1 MKWTNWITTGLAAW
15 GLSSIAS
22 ASVFFSIDVG
32 SLQDE
37 VGESLVNE
45 GMLYLVNAGADGEF
59 ALPEAGSILGAGSD
73 DSIVAS
79 WNLGSEAS
87 QGGEYIVGSG
97 AVPYDNAWSQGD
109 LLAILWFPNL
119 TEGQNPADGEAYG
132 FYRDY
137 DGVVGDAW
145 EMPQDGVLLHSL
157 KFFAGDSLLV
167 NSSDIPPFLAAAS
180 FGAGGDA
187 GTPTIDVA
195 GLSIGEPNPA
205 TATFSW
211 NGSSV
216 PGGGFRVER
225 RLAGE
230 SDWTV
235 LGSVAGDVFSYDD
248 SSIGRGKDYEYRVV
262 AVNGFGSEVS
272 GPQAIE
278 TLRARIA
285 NIATRGLL
293 GSGDQ
298 SLILG
303 FTALGTGEIDLLA
316 RVQGPELGL
325 QIPSLVAGDP
335 TSVLNQ
341 TIFSPDGISSV
352 EIGSNDNWGDTQLNE
367 IKALFDRTFAIANS
381 DDASFDSGMAL
392 TLTSEGVFTVVANDS
407 QDLDGLALVEVFDA
421 TDESPND
428 ATMRLV
434 NLATRGF
441 VGTGD
446 NILIGGFIVDGVVD
460 SKLLIRGV
468 GPSLATPDFGNLNGV
483 LADPTITLI
492 RTDFSTNPPTQI
504 TVATNDNWEDAQ
516 NSDEIIEIS
525 PAIGAKN
532 YPLGSKDS
540 ALLVDAV
547 PGLYSFKLEGVDSG
561 TGIGLI
567 EVFLA
572 D

>member
-1 MKWTNWITTGLAAW
+1 MKLTNWITTGLAAF

-22 ASVFFSIDVG
+22 ASVFFSVDVG

-37 VGESLVNE
+37 GGESLVNE

-97 AVPYDNAWSQGD
+97 AVAYDNAWSQGD

-119 TEGQNPADGEAYG
+119 TQGQNPADGEAYG

-137 DGVVGDAW
+137 DGLVGDAW

-180 FGAGGDA
+180 FGAGDDA
-187 GTPTIDVA
+187 GAPTIDVA

-225 RLAGE
+225 KLASE
-230 SDWTV
+230 TDWTI
-235 LGSVAGDVFSYDD
+235 LESVAGDVFSYDD
-248 SSIGRGKDYEYRVV
+248 PSIGRGKDYQYRVV

-272 GPQAIE
+272 GPQAIQ
-278 TLRARIA
+278 TLRSSLA
-285 NIATRGLL
+285 NIATRGVM
-293 GSGDQ
+293 GSGDE

-303 FTALGTGEIDLLA
+303 FVIKGTGPIDILA
-316 RVQGPELGL
+316 TAKGPELANVG
-325 QIPSLVAGDP
+325 ITNPAGDP
-335 TSVLNQ
+335 TIALFPFGAGAPDVENQ
-341 TIFSPDGISSV
+341 D
-352 EIGSNDNWGDTQLNE
+352 WGDTQLTE
-367 IKALFDRTFAIANS
+367 INDLIGSSFAQSFTENTSKDAALAFS
-381 DDASFDSGMAL
+381 P
-392 TLTSEGVFTVVANDS
+392 EGTQLFTAVVNDVENVN
-407 QDLDGLALVEVFDA
+407 GVGLVEVFDA
-421 TDESPND
+421 SGTERAGVAPND
-428 ATMRLV
+428 AQNRLV
-434 NLATRGF
+434 NVATRGF

-446 NILIGGFIVDGVVD
+446 DVLIAGFIVSGQVD
-460 SKLLIRGV
+460 SKLLLRGL
-468 GPSLATPDFGNLNGV
+468 GPSIQGVNGT
-483 LADPTITLI
+483 LADPSITLF
-492 RTDFSTNPPTQI
+492 RTDFTQPGFPQI
-504 TVATNDNWEDAQ
+504 EVASNDDWED
-516 NSDEIIEIS
+516 NPNDVEEIVAVS
-525 PAIGAKN
+525 NQVGAAMLDSGAK
-532 YPLGSKDS
+532 DS
-540 ALLVDAV
+540 ILLVDAV
-547 PGLYSFKLEGVDSG
+547 PGLYSFILSGVSDG
-561 TGIGLI
+561 TGIGLV